1 LKKLLKII
9 PRYILSKMEVHKQV
23 LVNNDNVSVRSSGSK
38 NETVPLSPEE
48 QVKAQQELSQLSN
61 IIKEWK
67 ETNEQVKTLNEQI
80 REKRKR
86 LKVQEE
92 MILRIMKKHNIG
104 ALDLKGSG
112 GRILYRRSTSK
123 GGMNEKLLFGLLS
136 QHLKSET
143 AAADAIK
150 FITENR
156 EAKTKESLLYEKE

>member
-1 LKKLLKII
+1 
-9 PRYILSKMEVHKQV
+9 MEYHKQV
-23 LVNNDNVSVRSSGSK
+23 LVSNDNSSVRSSSSAK
-38 NETVPLSPEE
+38 TSETTLSPEE
-48 QVKAQQELSQLSN
+48 QIRAQQELSQLSN

-67 ETNEQVKTLNEQI
+67 ETNEQVKVLNEQV

-150 FITENR
+150 FITEHR

>member
-1 LKKLLKII
+1 
-9 PRYILSKMEVHKQV
+9 MEYHKQMS
-23 LVNNDNVSVRSSGSK
+23 LNNDNASVKS
-38 NETVPLSPEE
+38 NNNHNVVENTLSPEE
-48 QVKAQQELSQLSN
+48 VIKAQQELSQLSN

-67 ETNEQVKTLNEQI
+67 ETNEQVKALNEQV

-112 GRILYRRSTSK
+112 GRILYRRSTTK
-123 GGMNEKLLFGLLS
+123 GGMNDKLLFGLLA
-136 QHLKSET
+136 QHMKSET

-150 FITENR
+150 FITEQR
-156 EAKTKESLLYEKE
+156 AAGAKTKESLLYEKE

>member
-1 LKKLLKII
+1 
-9 PRYILSKMEVHKQV
+9 MEFHKQLDV
-23 LVNNDNVSVRSSGSK
+23 SDKTSVRSSSSAK
-38 NETVPLSPEE
+38 TAETTLSPEE
-48 QVKAQQELSQLSN
+48 TVRAQQELQQLSS

-67 ETNEQVKTLNEQI
+67 DVSEQIRTLNEQV

-86 LKVQEE
+86 LKVQQE

-123 GGMNEKLLFGLLS
+123 GGMNEKLLFALLS
-136 QHLKSET
+136 QHMKSET

-156 EAKTKESLLYEKE
+156 EAKTKETLLYEKD

>member
-1 LKKLLKII
+1 
-9 PRYILSKMEVHKQV
+9 MEYQKQQQMS
-23 LVNNDNVSVRSSGSK
+23 LHNDNNK
-38 NETVPLSPEE
+38 NTVENTLSPEE
-48 QVKAQQELSQLSN
+48 VLKAQQELSQLSN

-67 ETNEQVKTLNEQI
+67 ETNEEVKALNEQV

-86 LKVQEE
+86 VKVQEE

-123 GGMNEKLLFGLLS
+123 GGLNDKLLFGLLA
-136 QHLKSET
+136 QHMKSET

-150 FITENR
+150 FITEQR
-156 EAKTKESLLYEKE
+156 VATSKTKESLLYEKE

>member
-1 LKKLLKII
+1 
-9 PRYILSKMEVHKQV
+9 MEVHKQV
-23 LVNNDNVSVRSSGSK
+23 NLGSDNASVRSSSSK
-38 NETVPLSPEE
+38 VSEVPQLSPEE
-48 QVKAQQELSQLSN
+48 QLRAQQELSQLSN

-67 ETNEQVKTLNEQI
+67 ETNEQVRTLNEQV

-143 AAADAIK
+143 AAADAVKYIN
-150 FITENR
+150 EHR
-156 EAKTKESLLYEKE
+156 EVKPKESLMYEKE

>member
-1 LKKLLKII
+1 
-9 PRYILSKMEVHKQV
+9 MEYHKQV
-23 LVNNDNVSVRSSGSK
+23 DVSDKTSVRSSSSAK
-38 NETVPLSPEE
+38 TAETTLSPEE
-48 QVKAQQELSQLSN
+48 TVRAQQELQQLSS

-67 ETNEQVKTLNEQI
+67 EISEQIRTLNEQV

-86 LKVQEE
+86 VKVQEE

-104 ALDLKGSG
+104 ALDLKGTG

-136 QHLKSET
+136 QHMKSET

-150 FITENR
+150 YITENR
-156 EAKTKESLLYEKE
+156 EAKTKETLLYEKD

>member
-1 LKKLLKII
+1 
-9 PRYILSKMEVHKQV
+9 MEVHKQV
-23 LVNNDNVSVRSSGSK
+23 LVNNDNASVRSSSSK
-38 NETVPLSPEE
+38 NETIPLSAEE

-143 AAADAIK
+143 AAADAVK

>member
-1 LKKLLKII
+1 
-9 PRYILSKMEVHKQV
+9 MEFHKQV
-23 LVNNDNVSVRSSGSK
+23 DVSDKASVRSSSSAK
-38 NETVPLSPEE
+38 TAESTLSPEE
-48 QVKAQQELSQLSN
+48 ALRAQQELQQLST

-67 ETNEQVKTLNEQI
+67 ETSEQIRTLNEQV

-86 LKVQEE
+86 VKVQEE

-136 QHLKSET
+136 QHMKSET

-150 FITENR
+150 YITEHR
-156 EAKTKESLLYEKE
+156 EVKAKETLLYEKD

>member
-1 LKKLLKII
+1 
-9 PRYILSKMEVHKQV
+9 MEVHKQV
-23 LVNNDNVSVRSSGSK
+23 DVSDKASVKSSSSAK
-38 NETVPLSPEE
+38 TNETTLTPEE
-48 QVKAQQELSQLSN
+48 QIRAQQELSQLSS

-67 ETNEQVKTLNEQI
+67 ETSEQIRTLNEQV

-86 LKVQEE
+86 VKVQEE

-136 QHLKSET
+136 QHMKSET

-150 FITENR
+150 YITEHR
-156 EAKTKESLLYEKE
+156 EVKAKETLLYEKD

>member
-1 LKKLLKII
+1 
-9 PRYILSKMEVHKQV
+9 MDVHRQMS
-23 LVNNDNVSVRSSGSK
+23 LNNDNASDKSS
-38 NETVPLSPEE
+38 NTLSPEE
-48 QVKAQQELSQLSN
+48 QQKAQQELSQLSN

-67 ETNEQVKTLNEQI
+67 QTAEEVKTLNEAM

-86 LKVQEE
+86 VKVQEE

-112 GRILYRRSTSK
+112 GRILYRRSTTK

-136 QHLKSET
+136 QHMKSET

-150 FITENR
+150 FITEHR
-156 EAKTKESLLYEKE
+156 EAKTKESLMYEKE